1 MQTLAQLL
9 PHNECGLLKLMTRS
23 LIALYLVIVGGIV
36 TVGTQISVQKLEAA
50 TVTQC
55 KHHDWPVNAND
66 IHMAWCAANN
76 YATN

>member
-1 MQTLAQLL
+1 
-9 PHNECGLLKLMTRS
+9 MTRS
-23 LIALYLVIVGGIV
+23 LIALYLVVVGGIV

-50 TVTQC
+50 TVAQC